1 MTSEVKITGEKKK
14 LIFEM
19 GKILESNKQ
28 QKVHKLDAVHLKCYG
43 EQSWAGGRRRDAE
56 QKAKFAALAYV

>member
-1 MTSEVKITGEKKK
+1 MKITGENKK

-28 QKVHKLDAVHLKCYG
+28 QKVHKLDRVHLQCSG
-43 EQSWAGGRRRDAE
+43 EQSWGGGRRHDTE
-56 QKAKFAALAYV
+56 QKAKFATPVMS